1 MLPTASSPASSPRR
15 VRTASLPAVAAASA
29 ARAEGRKDAPAG
41 VRATPRGERSNRAV
55 PSSRSIWAI
64 CWLMAGWATCA
75 RAAARVKFC
84 SSATATT
91 YLSCRSSISRS
102 DLMASPLCLGLLA
115 PRPAR
120 SRHVHC
126 HSSIPG
132 PALRTPLAAS
142 PGGVRLAGRPAHP
155 DRAPAPP
162 RPPPEGGAGDAA
174 PADHGHA
181 RGADR
186 GLRPD
191 APPAASHRPR
201 GPEVR
206 TKAPPLPEWPARTIA
221 VLATVNVD
229 GPHAIPV
236 SAPVRAG
243 DHTILL
249 GLHRSRDSLAR
260 LRLDP
265 QVALLVLAEDNIAF
279 TGRGTARIAAEPMAE
294 DPDYAAVAIDVTDVD
309 DHRHP
314 AFTVEAGVDRAWV
327 DETEREALGRR
338 VDALRVIAG
347 WQASS
352 TR

>member
-1 MLPTASSPASSPRR
+1 M
-15 VRTASLPAVAAASA
+15 
-29 ARAEGRKDAPAG
+29 
-41 VRATPRGERSNRAV
+41 
-55 PSSRSIWAI
+55 
-64 CWLMAGWATCA
+64 
-75 RAAARVKFC
+75 
-84 SSATATT
+84 
-91 YLSCRSSISRS
+91 
-102 DLMASPLCLGLLA
+102 
-115 PRPAR
+115 
-120 SRHVHC
+120 
-126 HSSIPG
+126 
-132 PALRTPLAAS
+132 
-142 PGGVRLAGRPAHP
+142 
-155 DRAPAPP
+155 
-162 RPPPEGGAGDAA
+162 
-174 PADHGHA
+174 
-181 RGADR
+181 
-186 GLRPD
+186 
-191 APPAASHRPR
+191 
-201 GPEVR
+201 
-206 TKAPPLPEWPARTIA
+206 APPLPEWPARTIA

-309 DHRHP
+309 DHRQP